1 MEFVKFLKI
10 KVDCFG
16 YAAGLC
22 ALLFLLVSPT
32 VSATYYYY
40 TDDDGNAYF
49 GNTIPPESARFG
61 NKKLNQQGVI
71 TSETKKEKTD
81 DELRAE
87 ALVKISRAQLEDSM
101 AAERKKNLVLLQS
114 YQSEVEIE
122 LALQHKLKAIETIE
136 ATTKRTV
143 VRYDEQLTDLQ
154 GQAASYERRGQ
165 DIPEWLV
172 KNIIKIEGWIKQKHH
187 YLSEKQQQKLGLRAK
202 FQEDLIRF
210 RAIKAQQ
217 ASSAVP

>member
-1 MEFVKFLKI
+1 MGFVKFFMA
-10 KVDCFG
+10 KVDCSG
-16 YAAGLC
+16 HIVRLCGLLC
-22 ALLFLLVSPT
+22 LLMSPT

-61 NKKLNQQGVI
+61 NKKLNQQGVV
-71 TSETKKEKTD
+71 TSETDKEKSD
-81 DELRAE
+81 DELQAD
-87 ALVKISRAQLEDSM
+87 ALAKISRAQFEESM

-136 ATTKRTV
+136 ATTNRTV
-143 VRYDEQLTDLQ
+143 ARYDEQLTDLQ
-154 GQAASYERRGQ
+154 GQAGSYERRGQ

-172 KNIIKIEGWIKQKHH
+172 ENIVKIEGWIKQKHH
-187 YLSEKQQQKLGLRAK
+187 YLGEKQQQKLGLRAK
-202 FQEDLIRF
+202 FQEDLVRF

-217 ASSAVP
+217 ASSTVP